1 MTDTFTSLRDV
12 SSLKTSGYQRLKP
25 EDEWSEDV
33 SSIRK
38 THKRGRSW
46 YRILCAALLF
56 MMVWV
61 FWRRMERDEMR
72 RATPEIDL
80 PERMVRS
87 WAQYAPAY
95 PVGVYEPPAGCVI
108 TQVTCPSGIE
118 CVGSDSKTF
127 FRLIL

>member
-1 MTDTFTSLRDV
+1 MADTFTSLGDV
-12 SSLKTSGYQRLKP
+12 SSLKTSFKP

-33 SSIRK
+33 SRYSSIRT
-38 THKRGRSW
+38 THKRGRSR

-61 FWRRMERDEMR
+61 FWRRMERNEMR

-80 PERMVRS
+80 PERMVHS

-108 TQVTCPSGIE
+108 TQVRCPSGI
-118 CVGSDSKTF
+118 
-127 FRLIL
+127 